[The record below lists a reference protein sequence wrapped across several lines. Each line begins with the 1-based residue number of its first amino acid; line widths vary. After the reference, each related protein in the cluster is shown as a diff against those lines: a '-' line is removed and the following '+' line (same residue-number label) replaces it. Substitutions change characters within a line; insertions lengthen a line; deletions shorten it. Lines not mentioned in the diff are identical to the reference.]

1 MIPSTETDWMAL
13 ALQEAQKGRYLTYT
27 NPMVGAVL
35 VKHGRLLAVGHH
47 VGFGHEHAEV
57 NAYHHVQ
64 NPEDIQDSTLYVTL
78 EPCAHQGKTPPCC
91 RQIAAWGVKTVYVAQ
106 VDPHEV
112 VAGKGIAYLRAHG
125 VTVHIG
131 QHESEAEALNRH
143 YNFFYRHHELPYV
156 TLKAAMSLD
165 GKLGQVG
172 QRTALTDATASADVQ
187 HLRAD
192 YQAILV
198 GSETA
203 LVDDPQLTVRW
214 RQLDYPPVRVI
225 LDRRG
230 RVRPTLQLATD
241 QAAPTWLFTSDS
253 QQTQRFAET
262 AVKVFYRDHWTL
274 TAILQVLGE
283 QGVQSVLV
291 EGGARVHGAFLA
303 TDHWQEIVTYQAL
316 KTLGG
321 QAQASFVGAPAPT
334 VSLALV
340 QSQVVGNAVK
350 IVARRKEDADV

>member
-35 VKHGRLLAVGHH
+35 VKNNQLLAVGHH
-47 VGFGHEHAEV
+47 IGFGHEHAEV

-131 QHESEAEALNRH
+131 QHEQEAEALNRH

-156 TLKAAMSLD
+156 TLKAALSLD

-172 QRTALTDATASADVQ
+172 QRTALTDATASDDVQ

-214 RQLDYPPVRVI
+214 RQMDYPPIRVI

-230 RVRPTLQLATD
+230 RITPTLKSATD
-241 QAAPTWLFTSDS
+241 QAAPTWLFTSDP
-253 QQTQRFAET
+253 QQVQRLSET
-262 AVKVFYRDHWTL
+262 PVKVFYRANWPL
-274 TAILQVLGE
+274 TQVLQVLGE
-283 QGVQSVLV
+283 HEVQSVLV
-291 EGGARVHGAFLA
+291 EGGAHVHGAFLA
-303 TDHWQEIVTYQAL
+303 TDQWQELVTYHTL

-321 QAQASFVGAPAPT
+321 QAQAGFMGPTAPT
-334 VSLALV
+334 TNLELV

-350 IVARRKEDADV
+350 IVARRKEAANV